1 MCEYVETE
9 QRRRDKL
16 LHSHRTKKKLKKNL
30 KKEKREVKIELLF
43 FLSGLIL
50 KATRVPM
57 YVACH
62 GNMSAQSYPAVS
74 WGAWLALEGRPALTT
89 FFQYFGGTLEAF
101 ESPFFVCMYVCMY
114 VIIMILNCFKE

>member
-1 MCEYVETE
+1 MCASMSKRNRGGETDFCIVIE
-9 QRRRDKL
+9 L
-16 LHSHRTKKKLKKNL
+16 GKKKKKR
-30 KKEKREVKIELLF
+30 EKRREVKIELLF

-57 YVACH
+57 YVACY

-89 FFQYFGGTLEAF
+89 FFQYFGGTLEA
-101 ESPFFVCMYVCMY
+101 SRAHFFVCMYVC
-114 VIIMILNCFKE
+114 NHHDT